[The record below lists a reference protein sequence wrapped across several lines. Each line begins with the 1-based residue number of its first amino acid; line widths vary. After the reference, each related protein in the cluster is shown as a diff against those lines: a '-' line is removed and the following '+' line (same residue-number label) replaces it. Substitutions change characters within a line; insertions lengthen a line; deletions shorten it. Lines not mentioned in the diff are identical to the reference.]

1 MRDLQSIIRD
11 NNEAVRKFKANAK
24 NIETNHNRECSMTGD
39 AESGIVIHSAKCRE
53 TRFIPA
59 GAAAKTF
66 LFRYGRARSQ
76 AARNYI
82 IEAHFSK

>member
-1 MRDLQSIIRD
+1 MHDLKTIIKLND
-11 NNEAVRKFKANAK
+11 DAVRNFKAKAK
-24 NIETNHNRECSMTGD
+24 GVETNHNRECSMTGD